1 MLVGAF
7 GDSVGAGV
15 ERDWKDV
22 ALESVGSPSRQ
33 SSPSGVLLA
42 PHFSQVAQELRTRH
56 YRGGRLVQCFHLLC
70 HDVLRSFRYGFV
82 VIV

>member
-56 YRGGRLVQCFHLLC
+56 
-70 HDVLRSFRYGFV
+70 
-82 VIV
+82 

>member
-1 MLVGAF
+1 MLVVAF

-22 ALESVGSPSRQ
+22 APESVGSPSRQ

-56 YRGGRLVQCFHLLC
+56 
-70 HDVLRSFRYGFV
+70 
-82 VIV
+82 